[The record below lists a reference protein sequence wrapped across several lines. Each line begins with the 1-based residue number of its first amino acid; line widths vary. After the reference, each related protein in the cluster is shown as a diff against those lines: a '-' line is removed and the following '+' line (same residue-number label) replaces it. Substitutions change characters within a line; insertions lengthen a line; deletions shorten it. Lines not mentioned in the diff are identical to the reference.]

1 MPNNSVSDILSA
13 RVSLMLSSSVFYSA
27 FYFLEI
33 NIQYNVVLPAAIL
46 LKANYI
52 DVTLPH
58 SCMPPSYN
66 HYITFYRLFEL
77 LHSLSPAYLK
87 ESMPLRL

>member
-58 SCMPPSYN
+58 YACNRRPREISEQN
-66 HYITFYRLFEL
+66 IRKFIN
-77 LHSLSPAYLK
+77 LSAKNGL
-87 ESMPLRL
+87 